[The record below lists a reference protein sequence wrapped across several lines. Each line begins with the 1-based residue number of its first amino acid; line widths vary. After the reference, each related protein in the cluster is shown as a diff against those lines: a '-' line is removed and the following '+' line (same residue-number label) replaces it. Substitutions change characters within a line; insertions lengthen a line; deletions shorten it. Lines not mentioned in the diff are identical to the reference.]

1 MRKWELEN
9 VRKNEK
15 MRKSTFNLIKII
27 LKNKKVRVMGEQK
40 MMGLGEKERRMLKSL
55 ERESLKAVVLK
66 ANLEESQELIER
78 AIKKMRKNW
87 EMKKKER

>member
-1 MRKWELEN
+1 MEN